1 MKLHLRALCRLCIL
15 GSAVCTIGLCQ
26 TAHAQLP
33 TFVAGRPGV
42 SQAHVGDMAMTYGEQ
57 TALERRLAKAVVVV
71 RAQGDSVHPLA
82 QGTRVF
88 DGAAVAI
95 SASALTDV
103 IDPEFV
109 ASDDTAKPES
119 NHAHSFFDDSY
130 RRSSSP
136 FADKT
141 PPKRESDAMR
151 QYFLTTADWLTGA
164 KKITVALD
172 KRNYEAKLEYCDDA
186 QNVAILSTQRLPNI
200 EPVSIYDFAAN
211 DDILPGVAFL
221 LLQPQSTYQQLTQH
235 VFSLQQSHT
244 YATSNHVARNGY
256 PMFTRQG
263 ELVGLSVGPAPTHT
277 QASIVHSGLIDRA
290 LHPQKYSRTTIE
302 KIELQEK

>member
-172 KRNYEAKLEYCDDA
+172 KTRIPRRRPKRRHPFDATIAKYRTRFDIRFRRQRRHLA
-186 QNVAILSTQRLPNI
+186 RRRLPIAPTAIDLSTTDTTRLFAPTVPHLRHVKPRRPQRLPHVYASRRTRRAQRR
-200 EPVSIYDFAAN
+200 PSAYPYTSLYRSLRPHRSRSAPAKVQPH
-211 DDILPGVAFL
+211 DDRK
-221 LLQPQSTYQQLTQH
+221 
-235 VFSLQQSHT
+235 
-244 YATSNHVARNGY
+244 N
-256 PMFTRQG
+256 
-263 ELVGLSVGPAPTHT
+263 
-277 QASIVHSGLIDRA
+277 
-290 LHPQKYSRTTIE
+290 
-302 KIELQEK
+302 